1 MEKKPWYKSKITLA
15 GIVLVLTAVTDAATG
30 FLSGS
35 GVTPEQ
41 IQTIQTA
48 YPQAAEQIKDAVNGN
63 DYFKAIAAVGGFL
76 VSIWRVWFTNTVVE
90 NRVW

>member
-15 GIVLVLTAVTDAATG
+15 GIVLAITALTDAVTG

-41 IQTIQTA
+41 IAVIEQA
-48 YPQAAEQIKDAVNGN
+48 YPQAADQIKDAVAGN
-63 DYFKAIAAVGGFL
+63 DYFKAITAVGGFF
-76 VSIWRVWFTNTVVE
+76 VTIWRIWFSPSHIQGPF
-90 NRVW
+90 